1 MLRNFLNYIIAQ
13 ISSFIQKEFRLSYCC
28 IALASSIFLA
38 FGMYNV
44 HAHAGI
50 TEGGLLGLT
59 LLLEHWFGISPS
71 QSSLL
76 FNLACYFFGWRLL
89 GRRFVFYSAI
99 ASLGFSSGYSFFEGY
114 DPLFPHIG
122 ELPLVAAVVGAIF
135 VGIGSGFCV
144 RIGSA
149 TSGDDALALGFAKL
163 TKVDIFWIYLL
174 SDLIVLV
181 LSLSYIPAQHLMYSL
196 LTVVISGQLVS
207 LIQAFELP
215 KAWP

>member
-1 MLRNFLNYIIAQ
+1 MLRKFITYIISQ
-13 ISSFIQKEFRLSYCC
+13 TRLFIQREFKLSYCC

-38 FGMYNV
+38 FGVYNV
-44 HAHAGI
+44 HSLSGI
-50 TEGGLLGLT
+50 TEGGLLGLS

-76 FNLACYFFGWRLL
+76 FNLVCYFFGWKLL
-89 GRRFVFYSAI
+89 GRRFVFYSAL
-99 ASLGFSSGYSFFEGY
+99 ASLGFSAGYHFFEGFE
-114 DPLFPHIG
+114 PLFPRIA
-122 ELPLVAAVVGAIF
+122 EIPLLAAIVGAVF
-135 VGIGSGFCV
+135 VGVGSGFCV

-174 SDLIVLV
+174 SDLIVLA

-196 LTVVISGQLVS
+196 LTVIISGQIVS
-207 LIQAFELP
+207 QIQDFELP

>member
-1 MLRNFLNYIIAQ
+1 MLHKYFSSIIAYTR
-13 ISSFIQKEFRLSYCC
+13 SFIQKDFRLSYCC
-28 IALASSIFLA
+28 IAFASSVFLA
-38 FGMYNV
+38 FGIYNV
-44 HAHAGI
+44 HARSGI
-50 TEGGLLGLT
+50 TEGGLLGLS

-99 ASLGFSSGYSFFEGY
+99 ASLGFSLGYSIFEGY
-114 DPLFPHIG
+114 APLFPHIG

-174 SDLIVLV
+174 SDLIVLL
-181 LSLSYIPAQHLMYSL
+181 LSLSYIPAQHLVYSL

-207 LIQAFELP
+207 IIQDFEMP

>member
-1 MLRNFLNYIIAQ
+1 MLRRYFNYIISQ
-13 ISSFIQKEFRLSYCC
+13 IRYFIQREFKLSYCC

-38 FGMYNV
+38 FGIYNV
-44 HAHAGI
+44 HSLSGI
-50 TEGGLLGLT
+50 TEGGLLGLA
-59 LLLEHWFGISPS
+59 LLLEYWFGISPS

-89 GRRFVFYSAI
+89 GRRFVFYSAV
-99 ASLGFSSGYSFFEGY
+99 ASLGFSAGYHFFESF
-114 DPLFPHIG
+114 DPLFPGIAKI
-122 ELPLVAAVVGAIF
+122 PLLAAIVGAIF
-135 VGIGSGFCV
+135 VGVGSGFCV

-181 LSLSYIPAQHLMYSL
+181 LSLSYIPVQHLMYSL
-196 LTVVISGQLVS
+196 LTVVISGQIVS
-207 LIQAFELP
+207 MIQDFEMP